1 MISGDLTPDEARQR
15 LSEIM
20 DRELP
25 FTDKAEEALEL
36 GKVFLGVE
44 NGHLTKIDPQT
55 DYWEAI
61 SSTDAEGPLAAG
73 QIYNLRNTYCRRTLQ
88 QDTSIALHN
97 VPAQGWGDDP
107 AYETHGLDCYHG
119 TEITIDND
127 TYGTVCFVSDAAREP
142 FTAAETMFAE
152 LIARS
157 LEHDLQRR
165 QQKNEL
171 TRQSNLATV
180 LNRVLRH
187 NLRNSLT
194 VIRGRAERIA
204 EQFPASAETQSLV
217 NQTDRLL
224 NLSEKARVLESVIA
238 EEFDREE
245 TSLLSLL
252 DRVIHDVSPE
262 FPEAS
267 ITLEEADDV
276 TVAVRPGLERAL
288 YELIENAAKHTGAAP
303 TVTVS
308 VEAVPNAVRIHIDD
322 NGPGLAKIEQ
332 QVLTKGTET
341 PLEHGTGLGLWLAYW
356 IVTSHD
362 GTIEATVNDGTCM
375 SIELPRN
382 AATAA
387 QDAHERDEPTLA
399 RVQDKFRAV
408 FDEASDAIL
417 IVDDHGRPIEV
428 NERAADLFELPKP
441 ALLGRSIGEFGPD
454 ALSFEE
460 SWAEFQAPDRDS
472 GTLSITSANGSER
485 IIEYSAKPNVVPG
498 QHLLIL
504 RDVTEREQRREA
516 LLEERRFID
525 QALDTLTDVFYVVD
539 PDGGLRRWNQRFE
552 EVTGYDEDTL
562 ADIAAV
568 ELFADADRERIATAI
583 EQTLAGGDVSVEAD
597 FLTADGR
604 RVPYEFT
611 GARLTDTQGT
621 VTGLVGVGRNITE
634 RNEHERELELAE
646 TVFQNSQDAFFLIDV
661 VEDDEFR
668 VQRVNSRYEELTGLA
683 GTEIQGKTP
692 QEIVGEEVGA
702 TIESQYH
709 RCVDRRET
717 IQYPEEIPVD
727 GDQRYWETKLTPV
740 IDDGEVVKLVGAM
753 RDVTA
758 RRERIE
764 ELSRLDTAL
773 ETVLANVPGVFWTT
787 DDEGVFTRSQGG
799 ALATLG
805 LEAGEVVGDSL
816 FDVFDDH
823 PDIKAQAR
831 RALDGAAVTATNT
844 VGDTV
849 FEIWFQPVRDDD
861 GTLVG
866 TAGLAYDVTDRDHRS
881 EAHTE

>member
-1 MISGDLTPDEARQR
+1 MVGGDLTPDEARQR

-25 FTDKAEEALEL
+25 FVEKAEQALEF
-36 GKVFLGVE
+36 GKAYLGVD

-61 SSTDAEGPLAAG
+61 SSTDLEGPLAAG
-73 QIYNLRNTYCRRTLQ
+73 QIYDLRNTYCRRTLQ
-88 QDTSIALHN
+88 QDTSVALHN
-97 VPAQGWGDDP
+97 VPTQGWGDDP

-127 TYGTVCFVSDAAREP
+127 TYGTVCFVSDAARGP
-142 FTAAETMFAE
+142 FTAVETMFAE

-217 NQTDRLL
+217 DQTDRLL
-224 NLSEKARVLESVIA
+224 DLSEKARVLESVIA

-252 DRVIHDVSPE
+252 DRVIHDVAAE
-262 FPEAS
+262 FPDAS

-276 TVAVRPGLERAL
+276 TLAVRPSLERAL
-288 YELIENAAKHTGAAP
+288 YELIGNAAKHTGAAP

-308 VEAVPNAVRIHIDD
+308 VEAVPNAVRIRIDD

-332 QVLTKGTET
+332 RVLTEGTET

-362 GTIEATVNDGTCM
+362 GTIEATVTDDGTCM

-382 AATAA
+382 AATTA
-387 QDAHERDEPTLA
+387 QDVHERDEPTIA

-417 IVDDHGRPIEV
+417 IADDDGRYIEA

-441 ALLGRSIGEFGPD
+441 SLLGRSIREFVPD
-454 ALSFEE
+454 DLDFKET
-460 SWAEFQAPDRDS
+460 WAEFQATDQDR
-472 GTLSITSANGSER
+472 GRLTIVSANGTER
-485 IIEYSAKPNVVPG
+485 IVEYSAKPNVVPG
-498 QHLLIL
+498 QHLSIL
-504 RDVTEREQRREA
+504 RDITEREKRK
-516 LLEERRFID
+516 EEI
-525 QALDTLTDVFYVVD
+525 
-539 PDGGLRRWNQRFE
+539 
-552 EVTGYDEDTL
+552 
-562 ADIAAV
+562 
-568 ELFADADRERIATAI
+568 
-583 EQTLAGGDVSVEAD
+583 
-597 FLTADGR
+597 
-604 RVPYEFT
+604 
-611 GARLTDTQGT
+611 
-621 VTGLVGVGRNITE
+621 
-634 RNEHERELELAE
+634 ELAE
-646 TVFQNSQDAFFLIDV
+646 TVFQNTQDAIFLIDV
-661 VEDDEFR
+661 IEPDEFR
-668 VQRVNSRYEELTGLA
+668 VQRVNSTYEELTGLVN
-683 GTEIQGKTP
+683 TDIQGKTP
-692 QEIVGEEVGA
+692 REIAGDEIGA
-702 TIESQYH
+702 DIESQYSQ
-709 RCVDRRET
+709 CVAQQET

-727 GDQRYWETKLTPV
+727 GEQRHWETKLTP
-740 IDDGEVVKLVGAM
+740 IIEDGEVVKLVGAM

-758 RRERIE
+758 RRERTD

-773 ETVLANVPGVFWTT
+773 ETVLSNVPIVFWTT

-799 ALATLG
+799 ALAELG
-805 LEAGEVVGDSL
+805 LEAEEVVGDSL
-816 FDVFDDH
+816 FDVFNDY

-831 RALDGAAVTATNT
+831 RALDGEAVTATNT

-849 FEIWFQPVRDDD
+849 FEAWFQPVQGDD

-866 TAGLAYDVTDRDHRS
+866 TAGLAYDATDRDHRS

>member
-1 MISGDLTPDEARQR
+1 MLCLRIDQSPPFEIVPYSITVGVTGRIRPQGRFQQWVRVTIVLPTAGFKGEAMTGGDLTPDDARQR

-25 FTDKAEEALEL
+25 FTEKAEQALEL
-36 GKVFLGVE
+36 GTAYLGVD
-44 NGHLTKIDPQT
+44 NGHITKIDPHT
-55 DYWEAI
+55 NYWESV

-73 QIYNLRNTYCRRTLQ
+73 QIYDLRDTYCRRTLQ
-88 QDTSIALHN
+88 QDTSVAVHN

-127 TYGTVCFVSDAAREP
+127 TYGTVCFVSDTAREP
-142 FTAAETMFAE
+142 FTAAETMFAA

-187 NLRNSLT
+187 NFRNSLT
-194 VIRGRAERIA
+194 VIHGRAERIA
-204 EQFPASAETQSLV
+204 EQFPASPETQSLID
-217 NQTDRLL
+217 QTNRLL
-224 NLSEKARVLESVIA
+224 NLSEKARVLESVIV

-245 TSLLSLL
+245 TSLRSLL

-262 FPEAS
+262 FPDAS
-267 ITLEEADDV
+267 ITLKEADDV
-276 TVAVRPGLERAL
+276 TLAVRPDLERAL

-308 VEAVPNAVRIHIDD
+308 VEAVPNAVRIRIDD
-322 NGPGLAKIEQ
+322 NGAGLAEIEQ
-332 QVLTKGTET
+332 QVLTEGTET
-341 PLEHGTGLGLWLAYW
+341 PLEHGSGLGLWLAYW

-362 GTIEATVNDGTCM
+362 GTIEATVTDDGTCM
-375 SIELPRN
+375 SIELPR
-382 AATAA
+382 TTTTTA
-387 QDAHERDEPTLA
+387 QDVHERDEPTLS
-399 RVQDKFRAV
+399 RVQNKFRAV

-417 IVDDHGRPIEV
+417 IADDDGRYIEV

-441 ALLGRSIGEFGPD
+441 SLLGRSIREFVPD
-454 ALSFEE
+454 DLDFKET
-460 SWAEFQAPDRDS
+460 WAEFQATDRDR
-472 GTLSITSANGSER
+472 GTFPIVTANGTER
-485 IIEYSAKPNVVPG
+485 IVEYSAKPNVVPG
-498 QHLLIL
+498 QHLSIL
-504 RDVTEREQRREA
+504 RDVTEREKRK
-516 LLEERRFID
+516 EEI
-525 QALDTLTDVFYVVD
+525 
-539 PDGGLRRWNQRFE
+539 
-552 EVTGYDEDTL
+552 
-562 ADIAAV
+562 
-568 ELFADADRERIATAI
+568 
-583 EQTLAGGDVSVEAD
+583 
-597 FLTADGR
+597 
-604 RVPYEFT
+604 
-611 GARLTDTQGT
+611 
-621 VTGLVGVGRNITE
+621 
-634 RNEHERELELAE
+634 ELAE
-646 TVFQNSQDAFFLIDV
+646 TVFQNTQDAIFLIDV
-661 VEDDEFR
+661 IEPEEFR
-668 VQRVNSRYEELTGLA
+668 VQRVNSAYEELTGLA

-692 QEIVGEEVGA
+692 QEIVGEEIGA
-702 TIESQYH
+702 IIESQYR
-709 RCVDRRET
+709 RCVDRQET
-717 IQYPEEIPVD
+717 IQYAEEIPVD

-740 IDDGEVVKLVGAM
+740 IDDGAVVKLVGAM
-753 RDVTA
+753 RDVTG

-773 ETVLANVPGVFWTT
+773 ETVLANVPVVFWTT

-799 ALATLG
+799 ALAKLG

-844 VGDTV
+844 VGDAV
-849 FEIWFQPVRDDD
+849 FEIWFQPVRGDD
-861 GTLVG
+861 GRFLG
-866 TAGLAYDVTDRDHRS
+866 TVGLAYDATDRDHRS